1 MQAPRIPAR
10 LKNAAKKHADKRAA
24 RQQARDT
31 KRNPVN
37 A

>member
-1 MQAPRIPAR
+1 MQAPRVPAR
-10 LKNAAKKHADKRAA
+10 LKNAAKKHADKRAQHA
-24 RQQARDT
+24 QQRDT